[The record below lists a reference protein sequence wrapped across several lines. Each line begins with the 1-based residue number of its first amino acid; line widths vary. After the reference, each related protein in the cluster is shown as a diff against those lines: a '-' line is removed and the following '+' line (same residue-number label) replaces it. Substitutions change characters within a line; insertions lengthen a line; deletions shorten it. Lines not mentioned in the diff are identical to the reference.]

1 MTTIEDSISAGPG
14 PNIARTLEIWHRI
27 VAARDPAELP
37 SIIADDVV
45 FRSPA
50 FFKPYPGREAILLV
64 LGTVLGVF
72 EDFTYHR
79 EFLSLDGHSVIL
91 EFSARIGDKRLKG
104 VDIFRFDA
112 DGLIVEMEVMVRP
125 GNALMA
131 LAQTMAER
139 AGPGLK
145 ALLAGAS

>member
-1 MTTIEDSISAGPG
+1 MTMTTTAGPA
-14 PNIARTLEIWHRI
+14 PEISRTLETWHRI
-27 VAARDPAELP
+27 VAAKDATDLP
-37 SIIADDVV
+37 SIIAEDVV

-64 LGTVLGVF
+64 LGTVLTVF
-72 EDFTYHR
+72 EDFAYHR
-79 EFLSLDGHSVIL
+79 EFLSLDGRSVIL

-104 VDIFRFDA
+104 VDIFRFD
-112 DGLIVEMEVMVRP
+112 DTGLIVEMEVMVRP

-131 LAQTMAER
+131 LGQTMAER

>member
-1 MTTIEDSISAGPG
+1 MTITNNPAPE
-14 PNIARTLEIWHRI
+14 IARTLEIWHRI

-37 SIIADDVV
+37 SIIADEVV

-50 FFKPYPGREAILLV
+50 FFKPYPGRQAILLV
-64 LGTVLGVF
+64 LGTVLNVF

-79 EFLSLDGHSVIL
+79 EFLSLDGRSVIL
-91 EFSARIGDKRLKG
+91 EFSARVGDKRLKG
-104 VDIFRFDA
+104 VDIFRFNE

-131 LAQTMAER
+131 LGQAMAER